1 MTSTNIVFMIH
12 MRNKYYE
19 KLEKIKQDKIK
30 QDKIKEDKIK
40 QDKIKYDKIKQDKI
54 KVGLDE
60 EDLDKEYQ
68 DKENLG
74 NCKEI
79 FKNYLNY
86 LEKVSV
92 KTFESM
98 ELQYI

>member
-19 KLEKIKQDKIK
+19 KLDKIESK
-30 QDKIKEDKIK
+30 
-40 QDKIKYDKIKQDKI
+40 KIKYDLDKQDKN
-54 KVGLDE
+54 KEELDE
-60 EDLDKEYQ
+60 KE
-68 DKENLG
+68 K

-86 LEKVSV
+86 LEKVSI

-98 ELQYI
+98 ELQSI